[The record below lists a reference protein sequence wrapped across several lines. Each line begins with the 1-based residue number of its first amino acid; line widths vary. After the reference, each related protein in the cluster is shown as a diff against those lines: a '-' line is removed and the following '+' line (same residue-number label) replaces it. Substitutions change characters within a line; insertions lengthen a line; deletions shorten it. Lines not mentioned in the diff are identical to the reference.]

1 MDVQKVESSAPSS
14 VSVETVNDSPTAV
27 ITDLEKGAVAVA
39 LSEESNLDTE
49 KAPGPVVTQHEN
61 GLTDQ
66 TFYLPRRKIITI
78 FLACASTEIVALI
91 DEKAVAAALSIIS
104 SELVAGS
111 KISWVASAYF
121 LQVFFLILPHWN
133 RQSNCLS
140 RTSTACTPLYGRISD
155 IYSRKNVLYTLI
167 IIFFFGSLAAS
178 LAQTVVQLIIFRAI
192 TGIGGGGLILVGQ
205 LIVGDIVTVRERGKY
220 QGILGAF
227 VALSNGIGP
236 LIGAAYSQKVS
247 WRWIFRMNMP
257 LAVFA
262 SVCVYFF
269 MPLKKVHGTAI
280 DKLKKVDFIGSLL
293 VLIGTGA
300 IILGLTWGGAEY
312 SWISAPVLVPLV
324 LGVVIGIGF
333 VIWEWKFAELPLIP
347 MYIFRYKVVVGAALT
362 HFVNGYGMYVQIF
375 YLPTFYQ
382 LAYGY
387 SAIRSAS
394 LLLPVVLFQTLFST
408 LGGAMVSW
416 KGRYRE
422 LLLSGWAMW
431 SIALGLFATLDEN
444 SSLGRQVGFSIFA
457 GVGIGQTLQ
466 PSLVAVQAAVE
477 RKDMAVTTTARSFLH
492 NLGGVVGLTISGSII
507 NNVLSNHI
515 IKVLGPSLSDEARKA
530 ILNDPIS
537 ARHTLDAET
546 LAIVIDGYRLGFRTL
561 FIVCASLTAFAFF
574 TTLFLIPH
582 ISLRRD
588 DDKALKAQAKEELER
603 RKEAKT
609 AGR

>member
-39 LSEESNLDTE
+39 PSEESNLDTE
-49 KAPGPVVTQHEN
+49 KAPGPVVTKHEN

-121 LQVFFLILPHWN
+121 LQN
-133 RQSNCLS
+133 EYRMY
-140 RTSTACTPLYGRISD
+140 PLYGRISD

-167 IIFFFGSLAAS
+167 TIFFFGSLAAS

-205 LIVGDIVTVRERGKY
+205 LIVGDVVTVRERGKY

-300 IILGLTWGGAEY
+300 IILGLTWGG
-312 SWISAPVLVPLV
+312 
-324 LGVVIGIGF
+324 VVISIGF

-416 KGRYRE
+416 KGRFRE
-422 LLLSGWAMW
+422 LLLSGTTSW
-431 SIALGLFATLDEN
+431 
-444 SSLGRQVGFSIFA
+444 FSIFA

-515 IKVLGPSLSDEARKA
+515 VKVLGPSLSDEARKA

>member
-1 MDVQKVESSAPSS
+1 MDISKTESTAPSS
-14 VSVETVNDSPTAV
+14 VSVETANDSSPTAV
-27 ITDLEKGAVAVA
+27 ITDLEKGAVAA
-39 LSEESNLDTE
+39 APSAETNIDIE
-49 KAPGPVVTQHEN
+49 KAQGLSVTKHEN

-78 FLACASTEIVALI
+78 FLACASTEIVALL
-91 DEKAVAAALSIIS
+91 DEKEVAAALSIIS
-104 SELVAGS
+104 SELMAGS

-121 LQVFFLILPHWN
+121 L
-133 RQSNCLS
+133 
-140 RTSTACTPLYGRISD
+140 TSTACTPLYGRISD
-155 IYSRKNVLYTLI
+155 IYSRKNVLYTLMT
-167 IIFFFGSLAAS
+167 IFFFGSLAAS
-178 LAQTVVQLIIFRAI
+178 LAQNVVQLIIFRAI
-192 TGIGGGGLILVGQ
+192 TGIGGGGLILLGQ
-205 LIVGDIVTVRERGKY
+205 LIVGDVVTVRERGKY

-269 MPLKKVHGTAI
+269 MPLKKVHGTAM

-300 IILGLTWGGAEY
+300 IILSLTWGGAEY
-312 SWISAPVLVPLV
+312 SWASVPVLVPLV
-324 LGVVIGIGF
+324 LGGVIAITF
-333 VIWEWKFAELPLIP
+333 IIWEWKFAELPLIP
-347 MYIFRYKVVVGAALT
+347 MYIFRYKMVVGAALT

-408 LGGAMVSW
+408 LSGAMVSW

-422 LLLSGWAMW
+422 ILLSGWAMW
-431 SIALGLFATLDEN
+431 SIALGLFAMLDEN
-444 SSLGRQVGFSIFA
+444 SSLGMQVGISAFA

-492 NLGGVVGLTISGSII
+492 NLGGVIGLTISGSVI
-507 NNVLSNHI
+507 NNVLSNHLI
-515 IKVLGPSLSDEARKA
+515 RVLGSSLSDEARKA
-530 ILNDPIS
+530 ILNDPIL
-537 ARHTLDAET
+537 ARHTLDADT
-546 LAIVIDGYRLGFRTL
+546 LATVIDGYRLGFRTL
-561 FIVCASLTAFAFF
+561 FIVCASLSALAFF
-574 TTLFLIPH
+574 ATLFLMPH
-582 ISLRRD
+582 ISLKRD
-588 DDKALKAQAKEELER
+588 DDKALKSQAKEELER
-603 RKEAKT
+603 RKEAKM

>member
-1 MDVQKVESSAPSS
+1 MDTPKAESSAPSS
-14 VSVETVNDSPTAV
+14 ASVETVNDPVSTVV
-27 ITDLEKGAVAVA
+27 IADLEKQGV
-39 LSEESNLDTE
+39 
-49 KAPGPVVTQHEN
+49 PVPANIDIDQVQVPPQHTN

-78 FLACASTEIVALI
+78 FLACASTEIVALL
-91 DEKAVAAALSIIS
+91 DEKGVAAALSIIS

-121 LQVFFLILPHWN
+121 L
-133 RQSNCLS
+133 
-140 RTSTACTPLYGRISD
+140 TSTACTPLYGRISD
-155 IYSRKNVLYTLI
+155 IYSRKNVLYTLMAV
-167 IIFFFGSLAAS
+167 FFAGSLAAS
-178 LAQTVVQLIIFRAI
+178 LAQTVVQLVVFRAI
-192 TGIGGGGLILVGQ
+192 TGIGGGGLILLGQ
-205 LIVGDIVTVRERGKY
+205 LIVGDVVSVRERGKY

-236 LIGAAYSQKVS
+236 LIGAAYSQKAS

-280 DKLKKVDFIGSLL
+280 DKLKKVDFVGSFLI
-293 VLIGTGA
+293 LIGTGA
-300 IILGLTWGGAEY
+300 IILSLTWGGAEY
-312 SWISAPVLVPLV
+312 PWTSAPVLVPLV
-324 LGVVIGIGF
+324 LGCTIAITF
-333 VIWEWKFAELPLIP
+333 IIWEWRFAELPLIP
-347 MYIFRYKVVVGAALT
+347 MYIFQNKMVTGAALT
-362 HFVNGYGMYVQIF
+362 HFINGYGMYVQIF

-408 LGGAMVSW
+408 LSGAVVSW

-422 LLLSGWAMW
+422 LLLSGWATW
-431 SIALGLFATLDEN
+431 SIALGLFATLDAS
-444 SSLGRQVGFSIFA
+444 SSLGRQIGFGVFA

-507 NNVLSNHI
+507 NNVLSNHLV
-515 IKVLGPSLSDEARKA
+515 KVLGSSISDEARKA

-537 ARHTLDAET
+537 ARHTLDADT
-546 LAIVIDGYRLGFRTL
+546 LATVIDGYRLGFRTL

-574 TTLFLIPH
+574 ATLSLMPH
-582 ISLRRD
+582 ISLKRD
-588 DDKALKAQAKEELER
+588 DDQALKQQAKAELQR
-603 RKEAKT
+603 RKEAKR
-609 AGR
+609 APN

>member
-39 LSEESNLDTE
+39 QAKSPISTLRKLQD
-49 KAPGPVVTQHEN
+49 
-61 GLTDQ
+61 
-66 TFYLPRRKIITI
+66 RRKIITI

-121 LQVFFLILPHWN
+121 LQN
-133 RQSNCLS
+133 EYRM
-140 RTSTACTPLYGRISD
+140 
-155 IYSRKNVLYTLI
+155 YSSLRANLGYIFAQKCSLYTYN
-167 IIFFFGSLAAS
+167 IFFFGSLAAS

-205 LIVGDIVTVRERGKY
+205 LIVGDVVPFARGASTR
-220 QGILGAF
+220 GAF

-362 HFVNGYGMYVQIF
+362 HFVNGYG
-375 YLPTFYQ
+375 
-382 LAYGY
+382 
-387 SAIRSAS
+387 S
-394 LLLPVVLFQTLFST
+394 LFST

-561 FIVCASLTAFAFF
+561 FIVCASLTAFA
-574 TTLFLIPH
+574 
-582 ISLRRD
+582 D

-609 AGR
+609 AGAK